1 MGPATAFCTHRPL
14 VFYLAFLSLY
24 FLSGFLSYG
33 GEYLPAANSPQM
45 PCIRSIDTI
54 YAVSGIPVLQPPSRQ
69 GPCPVSI
76 PVLLGGA

>member
-1 MGPATAFCTHRPL
+1 MRKWGRL
-14 VFYLAFLSLY
+14 LLNFLIFY

-33 GEYLPAANSPQM
+33 GEYLPADSSPQM

-54 YAVSGIPVLQPPSRQ
+54 YAISGIPAMQLPNRQ